1 MKKLLYISVNSKPED
16 LSASKTVAR
25 KFINKFL
32 QKNKD
37 FQVEEIDLYK
47 EHIPRLEYQYFEKRN
62 CIVNEDDAK
71 KLNDKDQK
79 EVQRIRALCDQFIS
93 ANVYVI
99 AAPMWS
105 LSFPAPLKEY
115 IDCIMQ
121 DQKTIKFEGKKIE
134 PLLNDKPRTMV
145 YIQSSGGNVPWMLRP
160 ILNKGLNYVEDIIK
174 FMGIKKFEEL
184 LVDDTGFTEEEKQ
197 EYLTIININ
206 SRRATKIIT
215 DLFEFSLLDS
225 MDYKLNMKNVD
236 VNEVLREIV
245 AYYIPELEAKDF
257 NYDFNISE
265 EEYLVNID
273 EVKFTRAISNLIDN
287 AIKYNEKNTTLS
299 VISRKFNDRIEI
311 RIFDDGRGIN
321 EEIRELIRE
330 LNK

>member
-25 KFINKFL
+25 KFINRFL
-32 QKNKD
+32 EKNKD

-71 KLNDKDQK
+71 ELSDKERS
-79 EVQRIRALCDQFIS
+79 EVQKIRELCDQFIS

-121 DQKTIKFEGKKIE
+121 DEKTIKFEGKKIE
-134 PLLNDKPRTMV
+134 PLLDDKPRTMV
-145 YIQSSGGNVPWMLRP
+145 YIQSSGDNIPWLLKP
-160 ILNKGLNYVEDIIK
+160 IMNKGLNYVEDVIK

-184 LVDDTGFTEEEKQ
+184 LVEGTGFTPEEQKEAIEKAC
-197 EYLTIININ
+197 E
-206 SRRATKIIT
+206 KIDDVI
-215 DLFEFSLLDS
+215 DS
-225 MDYKLNMKNVD
+225 M
-236 VNEVLREIV
+236 
-245 AYYIPELEAKDF
+245 
-257 NYDFNISE
+257 
-265 EEYLVNID
+265 
-273 EVKFTRAISNLIDN
+273 
-287 AIKYNEKNTTLS
+287 KY
-299 VISRKFNDRIEI
+299 
-311 RIFDDGRGIN
+311 
-321 EEIRELIRE
+321 
-330 LNK
+330 